1 MIRMRTNISWCA
13 LFLLFLVVSCRKDKI
28 PTLPA
33 SPELKK
39 MLPYQNGQIVRFAS
53 TQGRVVEAVVTTKM
67 GVVKKS
73 ACATCDVEVYEEY
86 MECIFTAGTRPFV
99 QMSVDNRPNVFMTI
113 SSPEDNYQIG
123 GGFDFATIEG
133 TSQPSCT
140 APRQACLDSVVL
152 NGKTYPKV
160 LEVIS
165 GANGSS
171 QLTKAYYT
179 VNKGL
184 LAFAY
189 GNGNTY
195 LLVE

>member
-1 MIRMRTNISWCA
+1 MRTTISCCA
-13 LFLLFLVVSCRKDKI
+13 LFLLFLVVACRKDKI

-39 MLPYQNGQIVRFAS
+39 MLPYSNGQIVRYAS
-53 TQGRVVEAVVTTKM
+53 TQGRVVEAVVAAKM
-67 GVVKKS
+67 GVTKKS
-73 ACATCDVEVYEEY
+73 ACATCDAYVYEEY
-86 MECIFTAGTRPFV
+86 MQCIFTVGTKSFV
-99 QMSVDNRPNVFMTI
+99 QMSVDNRPHVFMSI

-123 GGFDFATIEG
+123 GGFDFDTIEG

-152 NGKTYPKV
+152 NGKTYSKV

-165 GANGSS
+165 GANGST
-171 QLTKAYYT
+171 QLTKAYYS

-184 LAFAY
+184 LGFAY

>member
-1 MIRMRTNISWCA
+1 MRTNISWCA
-13 LFLLFLVVSCRKDKI
+13 LFLLFLVVACRKDKI
-28 PTLPA
+28 PTLQA

-39 MLPYQNGQIVRFAS
+39 MLPYHNGQIVRYAS
-53 TQGRVVEAVVTTKM
+53 TQGRVVEAVVTAKT
-67 GVVKKS
+67 GVIKKS
-73 ACATCDVEVYEEY
+73 ACANCDAYIYEEY
-86 MECIFTAGTRPFV
+86 MECVFTAINVSRPFV
-99 QMSVDNRPNVFMTI
+99 HMSVDNRPTVFMTI
-113 SSPEDNYQIG
+113 HSPEDNYQVG
-123 GGFDFATIEG
+123 GGFDFTTIEG

-140 APRQACLDSVVL
+140 APRQTCLDSLVL
-152 NGKTYPKV
+152 NGKTYSKV

-165 GANGSS
+165 GANGST

-184 LAFAY
+184 LGFTY